1 MQTLCTQ
8 MYILVFSWNSN
19 YHFSLHE
26 CFYDNNK
33 QNIFILNLELPPPSV
48 ITDRAWRYFPLEW
61 MWRRGG
67 VDADSYQVIEL
78 MLQADNI
85 NTLQGVKLSC
95 TALPGEGT
103 ALPQTVMQYLEHLF
117 KPEVYVNILTVGNN
131 WLSFK
136 LNKVQHWIIWNV
148 GIRLSINKTNLLPP
162 TLVAEFF
169 LPITIMRGT
178 VFRFSSGIGHNWHKI
193 HHIIRFLC

>member
-1 MQTLCTQ
+1 MFLWQQQTKHF
-8 MYILVFSWNSN
+8 YSEFGASSSFSDHWPG
-19 YHFSLHE
+19 LA
-26 CFYDNNK
+26 
-33 QNIFILNLELPPPSV
+33 IFPTGV
-48 ITDRAWRYFPLEW
+48 DVAAR
-61 MWRRGG
+61 RRGRWLIS
-67 VDADSYQVIEL
+67 SYRAHAASWQYKHPSRCKAEL
-78 MLQADNI
+78 HCIAGGGD
-85 NTLQGVKLSC
+85 C
-95 TALPGEGT
+95 TAT
-103 ALPQTVMQYLEHLF
+103 NAVMQYLEHLF

-136 LNKVQHWIIWNV
+136 LNKVHHWIICNV

-178 VFRFSSGIGHNWHKI
+178 AFRFSSGIGHNWHKI